1 MIEFQ
6 LRTDPQIIRAILP
19 KMKQIY
25 SAAAKHSWKSDFLC
39 PVQGDEEFSESW
51 INGLTQDSS
60 EDRLTLAKVI
70 MDPRLQ
76 HGYVEIDSEEA
87 ENLIRALSEMR
98 LFIRQSFLSELSDD
112 ELETGDFDLEK
123 QNGSNKICYFSYL
136 VLAEMQETLI
146 DQLD

>member
-1 MIEFQ
+1 
-6 LRTDPQIIRAILP
+6 
-19 KMKQIY
+19 
-25 SAAAKHSWKSDFLC
+25 
-39 PVQGDEEFSESW
+39 
-51 INGLTQDSS
+51 
-60 EDRLTLAKVI
+60 

-123 QNGSNKICYFSYL
+123 QNGSNKLCYFSYL